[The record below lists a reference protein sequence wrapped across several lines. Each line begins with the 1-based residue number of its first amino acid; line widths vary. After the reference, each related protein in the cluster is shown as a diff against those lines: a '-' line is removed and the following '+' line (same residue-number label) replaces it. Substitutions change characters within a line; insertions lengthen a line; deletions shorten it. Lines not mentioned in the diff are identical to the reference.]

1 MAEAARLDKATRLN
15 KATPL
20 DPGAGRD
27 PVAFVVYQ
35 MILKNTKLLEQR
47 S

>member
-20 DPGAGRD
+20 DPGLRRD

-35 MILKNTKLLEQR
+35 MILK
-47 S
+47 

>member
-20 DPGAGRD
+20 DPGLRWD

-35 MILKNTKLLEQR
+35 MILK
-47 S
+47 